1 MVSARI
7 ALAIALCGA
16 VALPALPATAAP
28 GVADDPPRAPGA
40 LGANFNQD
48 LASADFGELAVADA
62 DWVRGFVT
70 MPQVDDGPAADNS
83 SISTI
88 LDARERGHSTIM
100 SLKFPYY
107 DKAFPTPGSAD
118 MATELERLDKVLPLI
133 MGAVDIIVVGNEPFI
148 ESRKTDRDESLNVFY
163 ETMAR
168 HVINFRADHCGSDC
182 DTDLYMGAL
191 NRLDLPDRLT
201 PAAERW
207 MTFVRETPEIS
218 GTDIHP
224 HVPTLEASREFLDY
238 ILPRMRPDQT
248 FLSTEFSIVW
258 YWKQHLSD
266 PVDPGFLSRY
276 DLAEDLLVWEV
287 IALAIEHPFP
297 ERQWRDFL
305 NSSPWFAD
313 RRTFLCDQMKI
324 FRDTDRLA
332 VATYGF
338 RQDEPMTTNFGPDKT
353 PWLLNSVFA
362 VRTVQPGTDGFS
374 HGYWVDDFKKLQRNG
389 HACGK
394 GRR

>member
-1 MVSARI
+1 MVSTRVV
-7 ALAIALCGA
+7 LAIALCGA
-16 VALPALPATAAP
+16 VALSSLPATASSQN
-28 GVADDPPRAPGA
+28 GA

-48 LASADFGELAVADA
+48 LASADFRELATARA

-70 MPQVDDGPAADNS
+70 MPQLDDGPAADNS

-88 LDARERGHSTIM
+88 LEARERGHSTIM
-100 SLKFPYY
+100 SLKFPYG
-107 DKAFPTPGSAD
+107 DKAFPTPGSPE
-118 MATELERLDKVLPLI
+118 MAIELQRLDQALPLI
-133 MGAVDIIVVGNEPFI
+133 MGTVDIVVVGNEPFI
-148 ESRKTDRDESLNVFY
+148 ESQPTDRDASLNVFY

-168 HVINFRADHCGSDC
+168 HVINFRAEQCGPDC
-182 DTDLYMGAL
+182 PTDVYMGAL

-224 HVPTLEASREFLDY
+224 HLPSLEASRAFLDF

-248 FLSTEFSIVW
+248 FLATEFSIVW

-266 PVDPGFLSRY
+266 PVDPAFLNRY
-276 DLAEDLLVWEV
+276 GMDADLLAWEV
-287 IALAIEHPFP
+287 IAQAIENPFP
-297 ERQWRDFL
+297 EEQWRDFL
-305 NSSPWFAD
+305 RSSPWFAD
-313 RRTFLCDQMKI
+313 QQTFLCDQMEI
-324 FRDTDRLA
+324 FRSTNRLA

-362 VRTVQPGTDGFS
+362 VRTVQPGQDGLS
-374 HGYWVDDFKKLQRNG
+374 HGYWVDDFRALQRNG
-389 HACGK
+389 HSCGK